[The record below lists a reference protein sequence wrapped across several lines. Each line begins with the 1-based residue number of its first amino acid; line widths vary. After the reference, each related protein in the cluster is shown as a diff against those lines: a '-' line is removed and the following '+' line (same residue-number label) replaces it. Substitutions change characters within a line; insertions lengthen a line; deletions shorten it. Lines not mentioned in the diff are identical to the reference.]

1 METTTAETG
10 FTAPTCSAP
19 SPAHLPRTWVPR
31 GPLPNFRMTTWRLEK
46 KIKNNAEGFG
56 VTGLVRE
63 GGLNTDDPRGLQVQ
77 SFPGPGWF
85 GSGRGAGCRQSLGW
99 VSGLAGSGRPGRSR
113 GGGGGSS
120 SHSRAGPSLFCRSSR
135 GAAPSTPLP
144 GLREGEDAPPA
155 RVWLRPVGARER
167 SGVAMELG
175 RSPRVPNVLSAPAPH
190 TLVVPSPLES
200 PQSPK

>member
-1 METTTAETG
+1 M
-10 FTAPTCSAP
+10 
-19 SPAHLPRTWVPR
+19 
-31 GPLPNFRMTTWRLEK
+31 
-46 KIKNNAEGFG
+46 
-56 VTGLVRE
+56 TGLVRE
-63 GGLNTDDPRGLQVQ
+63 GGLNIDDPRGLQVQ

-99 VSGLAGSGRPGRSR
+99 VSGLAGSGRP
-113 GGGGGSS
+113 
-120 SHSRAGPSLFCRSSR
+120 AGAGEAAAVLTLGLDPSLFCRSSR
-135 GAAPSTPLP
+135 GAAPSTPPP

-155 RVWLRPVGARER
+155 RVWMRPVGALER

>member
-1 METTTAETG
+1 MVSGNNNRKETG

-19 SPAHLPRTWVPR
+19 SPAHLPRTWAPR
-31 GPLPNFRMTTWRLEK
+31 GPLPNFRMTTWLLEK
-46 KIKNNAEGFG
+46 NSKNNNAEGLG

-113 GGGGGSS
+113 GGGGGGGS
-120 SHSRAGPSLFCRSSR
+120 SHSRAGPVFVLQKLARRCALDPAAGPKR
-135 GAAPSTPLP
+135 GRRRAA
-144 GLREGEDAPPA
+144 G
-155 RVWLRPVGARER
+155 
-167 SGVAMELG
+167 
-175 RSPRVPNVLSAPAPH
+175 
-190 TLVVPSPLES
+190 
-200 PQSPK
+200 